1 MSDQRVEGTVSR
13 RRVVQ
18 GALWA
23 APAVVIATAV
33 PAFAV
38 ASGATDGTM
47 TVAGAH
53 TMQRI
58 VSANP
63 RRYVFTDFAVA
74 HGGGTGAEITNLK
87 IVITVTSG
95 EAMQVFAAATGG
107 WTIVPGASTSTV
119 FTFTYNAGT
128 LANPGSATGLNVTL
142 ARVATGGGQ
151 GISTF
156 SVVASGDTNGGTG
169 NATLSI
175 PVVNLAPA

>member
-38 ASGATDGTM
+38 ASGATNGTM

-95 EAMQVFAAATGG
+95 EAMQVFTAATGG

-119 FTFTYNAGT
+119 FTFAYGGT

-151 GISTF
+151 GVSTF
-156 SVVASGDTNGGTG
+156 TVVASGDTNGGTG
-169 NATLSI
+169 NASLPI